1 MQTPYARS
9 QQAVQDLMEVNL
21 EGKANFYC
29 NTSADNLMYIHSK
42 GEKMR
47 MDFAIGV
54 QIYFMT

>member
-1 MQTPYARS
+1 ML
-9 QQAVQDLMEVNL
+9 DLSKPCKICMMEVNL
-21 EGKANFYC
+21 EGKANCYC